1 VTDLTGDVVPLM
13 LAAEVFEILFEQRS
27 HFDDSVGHALNL
39 PQPLA
44 VPTFV
49 IEDLRCDTGTVNG
62 RV

>member
-1 VTDLTGDVVPLM
+1 VTDLTGDVVPIV
-13 LAAEVFEILFEQRS
+13 LATEVFEILFEQRS
-27 HFDDSVGHALNL
+27 HFDDSVGHTLYL

-49 IEDLRCDTGTVNG
+49 VEDLRCDTRTVNW